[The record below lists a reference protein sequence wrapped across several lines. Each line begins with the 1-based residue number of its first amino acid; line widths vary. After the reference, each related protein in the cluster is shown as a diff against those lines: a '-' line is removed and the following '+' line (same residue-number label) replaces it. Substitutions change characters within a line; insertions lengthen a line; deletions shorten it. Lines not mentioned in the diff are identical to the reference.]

1 MKLEFAI
8 ALALLAAPVAATE
21 VALVGMMGQ
30 KALVSIDGG
39 KERILTAGQS
49 TSEGVRYLGPEG
61 GRAVFEVNGKR
72 KALTLGE
79 AAYRSS
85 GDSGGS
91 GKTVLQSDGQGH
103 FLTDVMING
112 ATVRGLV
119 DTGATYVSMS
129 MSQARSLGIKL
140 DGAPKGA
147 MQTANGA
154 VPAYLVKLQSVKVGD
169 ITLSNIDGLVSA
181 GDQGGVVLIG
191 MSFLNRLTMQRDGEK
206 MVLIKRY

>member
-1 MKLEFAI
+1 MKLEFAVV
-8 ALALLAAPVAATE
+8 LALLTSPVAATE

-61 GRAVFEVNGKR
+61 GRALFEVNGKR

-85 GDSGGS
+85 GDSGA

-191 MSFLNRLTMQRDGEK
+191 MSFLNRLSMQRDGEK
-206 MVLIKRY
+206 MVLTKRY